1 MELIGITID
10 LLGQLDYVAVLVA
23 AIASFVLGFL
33 WYGPVFG
40 KQWMKYTGMTVE
52 RMKSVSK
59 NKMTLGYLVTFATAF
74 VEAMFLLFFTL
85 LLQTQFWHT
94 AIMIWFGFILLSGT
108 GIIFWEQKTW
118 KLFVLNVGYR
128 LANLLVIALVLS
140 FFF

>member
-1 MELIGITID
+1 MELIKVTIN
-10 LLGQLDYVAVLVA
+10 LLGQLDFVAVLLA

-40 KQWMKYTGMTVE
+40 KKWMKYIGMTAE
-52 RMKSVSK
+52 SMKHTSK
-59 NKMTLGYLVTFATAF
+59 NKMTLAYLVTFATAF

-94 AIMIWFGFILLSGT
+94 GLMIWFGFILLSGT
-108 GIIFWEQKTW
+108 GIIFWENKTW
-118 KLFVLNVGYR
+118 KLFVLNTGYR
-128 LANLLVIALVLS
+128 LVNILVIALVLS